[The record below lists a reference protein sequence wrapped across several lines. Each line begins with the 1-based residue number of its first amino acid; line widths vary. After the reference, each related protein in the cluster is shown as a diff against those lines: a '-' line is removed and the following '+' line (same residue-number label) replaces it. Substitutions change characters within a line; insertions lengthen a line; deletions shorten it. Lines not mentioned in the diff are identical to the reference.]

1 MPLVHRGYS
10 ESKLKRGLRI
20 ERVVEERKDEGNK
33 NKKKRQKMPIN
44 VELNFLS
51 FVVIRK
57 ANK

>member
-33 NKKKRQKMPIN
+33 NKKKKT
-44 VELNFLS
+44 ED
-51 FVVIRK
+51 
-57 ANK
+57 AD